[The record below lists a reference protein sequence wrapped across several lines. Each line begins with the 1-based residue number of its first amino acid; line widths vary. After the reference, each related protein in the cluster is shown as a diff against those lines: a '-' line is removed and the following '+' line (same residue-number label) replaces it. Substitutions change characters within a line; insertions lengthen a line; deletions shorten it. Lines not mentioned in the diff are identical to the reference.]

1 MTGGPSLGKM
11 TCYLLCLVSS
21 PLEVPRVLL
30 GIVCNHT
37 SSGEACM
44 SEFSLMKRLRPL
56 GRGGGGEGE
65 AVLCVCVLSDEKIER
80 I

>member
-11 TCYLLCLVSS
+11 TCYLLRLVSS
-21 PLEVPRVLL
+21 PLEVLRVLL
-30 GIVCNHT
+30 GILGNHT

-56 GRGGGGEGE
+56 ERGGEE
-65 AVLCVCVLSDEKIER
+65 KERLYSVCVWSDEKIER